1 MRHETINL
9 SRTPAIIKAA
19 AKEAPGFKI
28 KMQETGDGLDI
39 LIMDYIGDDGWG
51 GGFSAFQMSEI
62 LADNRTKRIDLKVN
76 SLGGSFYEGLSM
88 YNDLIAHPQQVTA
101 TITGI
106 AFSAATLPVM
116 AAEKVI
122 MPAASDFGIHRAWT
136 LAMGNSKELGDVVDW
151 LESVDVHAANLYAN
165 KSGASL
171 EQVNQWMDGIS
182 DGTKFSANEALE
194 AGFADEVI
202 ELTKPAATARN
213 KAFAQMARI
222 QQQRIK
228 AKLA

>member
-1 MRHETINL
+1 MSIRFKME
-9 SRTPAIIKAA
+9 RTPAIIKAA

-28 KMQETGDGLDI
+28 KMQETGAGLDI

-51 GGFSAFQMSEI
+51 GGVPAAKITEM
-62 LADNRTKRIDLKVN
+62 LAGNQDKPINLKVN

-165 KSGASL
+165 KSGSSL
-171 EQVNQWMDGIS
+171 EQVNQWMDGAS
-182 DGTKFSANEALE
+182 DGTKFSATEALE

-202 ELTKPAATARN
+202 ELTKPQTAPRHN
-213 KAFAQMARI
+213 AFQQMARI